1 MCFGDNSRVCRE
13 KAVDIG
19 VDLADV
25 SVQGS
30 RKRNR
35 GRIGA
40 ASAQGRHVLIIRNSL
55 ESSDNCDLSFR
66 DRAGNALGNHAG
78 DLCAAVCGGRV
89 NACLCAGE
97 GLRGNSQL
105 IDRHGQKRHGNTL
118 PGGEKDVHLAF
129 GRIVCNLR
137 GSI

>member
-1 MCFGDNSRVCRE
+1 MEGGIEGD
-13 KAVDIG
+13 
-19 VDLADV
+19 
-25 SVQGS
+25 
-30 RKRNR
+30 R
-35 GRIGA
+35 GRIRT
-40 ASAQGRHVLIIRNSL
+40 ASAKGRHVLIVGNSL
-55 ESSDNCDLSFR
+55 ESGDNCDLAFR

-78 DLCAAVCGGRV
+78 DLCAAVRGGRV
-89 NACLCAGE
+89 NACLRAGK

-118 PGGEKDVHLAF
+118 TGGEKDVHLAF

>member
-1 MCFGDNSRVCRE
+1 M
-13 KAVDIG
+13 
-19 VDLADV
+19 
-25 SVQGS
+25 QGS

-55 ESSDNCDLSFR
+55 ESGDNCNLSFR
-66 DRAGNALGNHAG
+66 DRASNALGNHAG
-78 DLCAAVCGGRV
+78 DLCAAVRGGRV
-89 NACLCAGE
+89 NACLCAGK
-97 GLRGNSQL
+97 GLRRNSQL

-137 GSI
+137 GGI